1 MLQTVYRAF
10 HETQNIVEVCKTEVI
25 ETELTRQLSD
35 NFSQGLVLQ
44 VDDDDSLIPPTPNVR
59 NTRSSSAIAR
69 KPSQKRKAKPPTAK
83 SVRTKDSS
91 VPDIAVSSQQAAKRN
106 RLTDP
111 TPSEINLPEP
121 VNRASNA
128 NQNETADRPTNPSGS
143 QEKLEEA
150 NHTPDL
156 RNSSTPPIRAPVFEF
171 DSDLQNSLTPPIRAP
186 VFEFDTREQTAPSNA
201 QESPSLLPTQIG
213 QTAMEVDFSEMNPSP
228 DILADETYRVDRTQP
243 EVREFVQPSQAVNNE
258 SDILADL
265 QTKSQEQP
273 VGTEEPNII
282 FETQMFE
289 QSQPEPLLFSQSVN
303 EISYRRNQNL
313 GRVLFSLLPY
323 VRQGVLKPG
332 ENNIRM
338 FLSDQVYTASIT
350 ADGNLESGGDVF
362 TSFGRWI
369 KSILGNYLSN
379 QKVRVRKSFR
389 VEYEDQDLGDL
400 VFNQTLLSA
409 SQPVKAA
416 PKRPVKP
423 VGVPSTQIPQ
433 AKISDVRPKP
443 SALPVTLPPTPVPA
457 VPKDTTRP
465 IVKILIHSPEEYYRS
480 CRCEEEM
487 WDRQKPLPKKLLD
500 EVSNW

>member
-1 MLQTVYRAF
+1 MFQTVYRAF

-25 ETELTRQLSD
+25 ETELTCQLSD

-69 KPSQKRKAKPPTAK
+69 KPSQKRKAKPPAAK
-83 SVRTKDSS
+83 SVRIEDSS
-91 VPDIAVSSQQAAKRN
+91 VPDVAVTSQQAAKRN
-106 RLTDP
+106 RLIDP
-111 TPSEINLPEP
+111 TPSEINIPEP
-121 VNRASNA
+121 VICASNA

-150 NHTPDL
+150 NQSPDL
-156 RNSSTPPIRAPVFEF
+156 QNCVTPPIRAPVFEF
-171 DSDLQNSLTPPIRAP
+171 DA
-186 VFEFDTREQTAPSNA
+186 REQTASSNT
-201 QESPSLLPTQIG
+201 QGSPSLLPAQIG

-243 EVREFVQPSQAVNNE
+243 EVQEFVQPSQAISNE

-289 QSQPEPLLFSQSVN
+289 QSQPESLLFSQSIN

-313 GRVLFSLLPY
+313 ARVLFSLLPY
-323 VRQGVLKPG
+323 VRQGVLQPG

-338 FLSDQVYTASIT
+338 FLSDQVYTASLI
-350 ADGNLESGGDVF
+350 ANGNLESGGVVF

-369 KSILGNYLSN
+369 KSILGNYLNN

-416 PKRPVKP
+416 PKRPAKS

-433 AKISDVRPKP
+433 EKISDVRPKP
-443 SALPVTLPPTPVPA
+443 SAHPVTMPPTPVPA
-457 VPKDTTRP
+457 VPKDTTRA
-465 IVKILIHSPEEYYRS
+465 IVKVLIHSPEEYYRS